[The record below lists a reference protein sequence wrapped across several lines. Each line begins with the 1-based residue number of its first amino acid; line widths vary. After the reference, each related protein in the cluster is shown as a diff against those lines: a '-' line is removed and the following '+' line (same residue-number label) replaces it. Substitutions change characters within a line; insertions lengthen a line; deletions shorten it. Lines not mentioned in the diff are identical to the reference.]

1 MAGNLSGGEQQMLA
15 IGRALMT
22 RPKVILID
30 ELSLGLMP
38 KVIDLCYQALDALK
52 RKGMAIL
59 LVEQNTDRVLKI
71 ADDICVLESG
81 RTVWQGSAQ
90 VAAQDPDL
98 VAAYLG
104 LH

>member
-1 MAGNLSGGEQQMLA
+1 MLA

-22 RPKVILID
+22 RPRLIMID

-38 KVIDLCYQALDALK
+38 KVIDLCYQALQTL
-52 RKGMAIL
+52 RREGMTVL
-59 LVEQNTDRVLKI
+59 LVEQNTERVLKV

-81 RTVWQGSAQ
+81 RTVWQGSAE
-90 VAAQDPDL
+90 AARQDPDL
-98 VAAYLG
+98 TAAYLG